1 MYFSWP
7 KLQTLIT
14 DNIQIDNLIVTL
26 IQHNEPLLFVT
37 KNNSKYFLNY
47 LIDEDEV
54 QRRFLYVPISHMS
67 LRALVTRGISLFEC
81 LKSENLFLYD
91 LNINSQIS
99 FTANVD
105 FDDISED
112 ALPAPYELL
121 PELSQNV
128 IEILFDFESTD
139 LCFILSGEN
148 LDNHTMSFDKLSKFL
163 LNAQKVSSEATNYYC
178 LQHSFNIPFDTEL
191 RVTTHQAASFA
202 INTYVKDDVILDAI
216 NEVIPTFTQKLLT
229 SNSTQM
235 YNLLDSIP
243 TSFAQSLF
251 TYFNTI
257 LSNKYESII
266 KIKNQSFYL
275 NTSRILRIKENVNNA
290 NYIREETI
298 NSIGY
303 LVGGNIKTN
312 YFYFVDKENGITYK
326 GRISE
331 EYSSVHE
338 SKSLFLSDQKI
349 QKAKFRLSIEF
360 KFSKFN
366 QFYEL
371 LELSDV
377 E

>member
-14 DNIQIDNLIVTL
+14 DNIQIDNLIVIL
-26 IQHNEPLLFVT
+26 IQHDEALLFVT
-37 KNNSKYFLNY
+37 KNDGKYFLNY
-47 LIDEDEV
+47 LIDEDET
-54 QRRFLYVPISHMS
+54 QRRYLYVPISHMS
-67 LRALVTRGISLFEC
+67 LRALVTQGISLFEC
-81 LKSENLFLYD
+81 LKSENLFIYD
-91 LNINSQIS
+91 LNNNSEIS
-99 FTANVD
+99 FAAIVN
-105 FDDISED
+105 FDSISED
-112 ALPAPYELL
+112 ALPEPYELL
-121 PELSQNV
+121 PELTQSIIDKIFN
-128 IEILFDFESTD
+128 FESTD

-148 LDNHTMSFDKLSKFL
+148 LNNHSIPFEKLSKFL
-163 LNAQKVSSEATNYYC
+163 LNAQKVSSEATSYYC
-178 LQHSFNIPFDTEL
+178 MQHGFGIPSETEL

-202 INTYVKDDVILDAI
+202 INTYVRDNVILDAI
-216 NEVIPTFTQKLLT
+216 NEVIPTFTQKLLS
-229 SNSTQM
+229 SNPTQM
-235 YNLLDSIP
+235 YDLLDSIP
-243 TSFAQSLF
+243 TSFAQSIF
-251 TYFNTI
+251 AYYNTI

-275 NTSRILRIKENVNNA
+275 NTNRILRIKENVNNA
-290 NYIREETI
+290 NYIREEII
-298 NSIGY
+298 NSKGY

-331 EYSSVHE
+331 EYLSVHR

-371 LELSDV
+371 LELSD